1 MAQVLMANAEPL
13 FAEAL
18 RAVVAELFTASDW
31 PFECTQVSTINEAI
45 AIAQGQDELEAIL
58 IDLAILGPAGLAHLV
73 TLRGRQPAVPLIVLS
88 SACDPQTVHVC
99 MTCGVAGF
107 IAKSASRA
115 EIARALRTVFD
126 GGIHIPNFAGAARA
140 FPQLGPPFGRRA
152 AEDDP
157 EGGPLSFRQAA
168 VLDLVTDGKSNKQIA
183 WELSIS
189 ETTVKAHMTAILRK
203 LGVSSRAQAIVLL
216 QRNMTHATAAGF
228 TVPV

>member
-1 MAQVLMANAEPL
+1 MAQVLIANAEPL
-13 FAEAL
+13 FAEGL
-18 RAVVAELFTASDW
+18 RAVVAEIFAASDW
-31 PFECTQVSTINEAI
+31 PFDCTQVSTIDAAMAVARN
-45 AIAQGQDELEAIL
+45 QDELEAIL

-88 SACDPQTVHVC
+88 SACDPQTVHLC

-107 IAKSASRA
+107 IAKSATRT

-126 GGIHIPNFAGAARA
+126 GGIHIPNFTAVPWT
-140 FPQLGPPFGRRA
+140 FPQLSAQPGRRL

-157 EGGPLSFRQAA
+157 ECGPLSFRQAA

-216 QRNMTHATAAGF
+216 QRNIAPAPAF

>member
-1 MAQVLMANAEPL
+1 MAQVLIAQGEPL

-18 RAVVAELFTASDW
+18 CGVVAEIFAASNW
-31 PFECTQVSTINEAI
+31 PFACTRVATIAQAI
-45 AIAQGQDELEAIL
+45 AAAEREDELEIML

-88 SACDPQTVHVC
+88 SVCDPQMAQLC

-107 IAKSASRA
+107 IAKSSTRSEISRA
-115 EIARALRTVFD
+115 LQTVLD
-126 GGIHIPNFAGAARA
+126 GGIHMPNFAVTPRA
-140 FPQLGPPFGRRA
+140 YPQNGRRVT
-152 AEDDP
+152 EDDP
-157 EGGPLSFRQAA
+157 EAGALSFRQAA

-203 LGVSSRAQAIVLL
+203 LGVNSRAQAIVLL
-216 QRNMTHATAAGF
+216 QRNMGQEPHANSI
-228 TVPV
+228 VPV

>member
-1 MAQVLMANAEPL
+1 MAQVLIANAEPL
-13 FAEAL
+13 FADSLCE
-18 RAVVAELFTASDW
+18 VVAELFAASNW
-31 PFECTQVSTINEAI
+31 PFECARAGTIEQATDI
-45 AIAQGQDELEAIL
+45 AGGEDELEAIL
-58 IDLAILGPAGLAHLV
+58 IDLAILGPAGLSHLV
-73 TLRGRQPAVPLIVLS
+73 ALRGRQPAVPLIVF
-88 SACDPQTVHVC
+88 SAVADPQTVHLC

-107 IAKSASRA
+107 IAKSATRA
-115 EIARALRTVFD
+115 EVLRALQTVFD
-126 GGIHIPNFAGAARA
+126 GGIHMPNFAGAARA
-140 FPQLGPPFGRRA
+140 FPHVGRRL

-216 QRNMTHATAAGF
+216 QRNIGQGAPAGLI
-228 TVPV
+228 VPV

>member
-1 MAQVLMANAEPL
+1 MALVLIANAEPL
-13 FAEAL
+13 FADAL
-18 RAVVAELFTASDW
+18 RGIIAELFAASDW
-31 PFECTQVSTINEAI
+31 PFDYAQAGTVEEAI
-45 AIAQGQDELEAIL
+45 AIAQGKDELEAIL
-58 IDLAILGPAGLAHLV
+58 IDLAILGPAGLAHIV

-88 SACDPQTVHVC
+88 AAYDPQTVHLC

-107 IAKSASRA
+107 IAKSATRD
-115 EIARALRTVFD
+115 EVGRALRTVFD
-126 GGIHIPNFAGAARA
+126 GGIHIPNFAGAARP
-140 FPQLGPPFGRRA
+140 FPQLSRRV
-152 AEDDP
+152 AEEDA

-216 QRNMTHATAAGF
+216 QRNVSPDAPRGL